1 MLRIAVIVLAAAAT
15 VAATTAAAQ
24 TAAPVRTIV
33 LNPAAQPQAAP
44 GGSCARCA
52 PPAGKPAKPQ
62 KHAAAPQL
70 GW

>member
-1 MLRIAVIVLAAAAT
+1 MFRIAVIVLAAAAT

-33 LNPAAQPQAAP
+33 LSPAGQPQALPA
-44 GGSCARCA
+44 GACTRCA
-52 PPAGKPAKPQ
+52 VPAGKPVKPQ
-62 KHAAAPQL
+62 KQAAAPQL